1 MPSFQTEDIPHG
13 FAFDESG
20 KIIHPRYVRMNLP
33 PPTDGPTYGRKKF
46 YLSFASDFGD
56 ATVRVATF
64 KAGAWTTQTLSVTAG
79 GGRVGFT
86 LDAGTQ
92 KVSVGRMKTSAGDR
106 NEDTPLSWL
115 LESQA

>member
-20 KIIHPRYVRMNLP
+20 KLIHPRYVRMILP
-33 PPTDGPTYGRKKF
+33 PPTDGASYGWKKF
-46 YLSFASDFGD
+46 SLSFGSDFDD
-56 ATVRVATF
+56 AKVRVAVF
-64 KAGAWTTQTLSVTAG
+64 KGTTWAVQTYDVPAG

-86 LDAGTQ
+86 LDAGTL